1 MPISTFL
8 GKVAQVILNPL
19 IVLGF
24 AIALL
29 YFFYGVFTFVSN
41 AGDEKG
47 RELGKR
53 SIVWGL
59 VGMFIMVSVFGI
71 VRVILNTFSIPTNNS
86 PYVQDLLN

>member
-1 MPISTFL
+1 VPISTFL

-29 YFFYGVFTFVSN
+29 YFFYGVFTFVLN

-71 VRVILNTFSIPTNNS
+71 VRVILKTFSIPTSNS
-86 PYVQDLLN
+86 PYVEDLLN

>member
-1 MPISTFL
+1 M

-29 YFFYGVFTFVSN
+29 YFFYGVFTFVPN
-41 AGDEKG
+41 AGNEKG

-59 VGMFIMVSVFGI
+59 IGMFIMVSVFGI
-71 VRVILNTFSIPTNNS
+71 IRVILNTFSIPTNNS
-86 PYVQDLLN
+86 SYVQDLLN

>member
-29 YFFYGVFTFVSN
+29 YFFYGVFTFVLN

-71 VRVILNTFSIPTNNS
+71 VRVILKTFSIPTSNS
-86 PYVQDLLN
+86 PYVEDLLN